1 MCSATTAT
9 IDDLAL
15 TVEHTIAENETAL
28 TEYEDEFTSFE
39 DHEVGQPPGTE
50 DIDVAELF
58 SGSA

>member
-15 TVEHTIAENETAL
+15 TVEHTIAENETVLA
-28 TEYEDEFTSFE
+28 EYKQEFTAFD

-50 DIDVAELF
+50 DIDAEELF
-58 SGSA
+58 SSA